1 MYFLK
6 YFIYSFVIAGDNV
19 FIHQGTPG
27 GDTLGNNKQTGLE
40 IITRRTDQH
49 AEWYPDRDA
58 AFLYAYKML
67 II

>member
-49 AEWYPDRDA
+49 AE
-58 AFLYAYKML
+58 
-67 II
+67 